1 MTAPDEV
8 IQRYF
13 AAMRR
18 GAAAET
24 EMMALFADDA
34 VYIDPFSGSQREA
47 HGKEQIRRAL
57 RRGWETP
64 LPDLEL
70 EVRTIEITGNNA
82 RSRWT
87 CRSPALPGPV
97 DGIDN
102 YTIVDGKITRLEVVI
117 EPADG

>member
-1 MTAPDEV
+1 MDAPGRLPYV
-8 IQRYF
+8 AGNRY
-13 AAMRR
+13 
-18 GAAAET
+18 
-24 EMMALFADDA
+24 
-34 VYIDPFSGSQREA
+34 DPFSGSQREA

-117 EPADG
+117 EPADGSAPPDPTARCDWLAILLLP